1 MLFASIPNFTDFYS
15 EDVNEGVECIR
26 LLNEIIVDFDQI
38 LDDEKFRA
46 IEKIKTI
53 GSTYMAASGINP
65 LEAERDEL
73 AHLCDLVDFAIEMK
87 NKLDDINVHSFNT
100 FQLRIGNI
108 HFRHS
113 LQDCIWC
120 KQLGSRE
127 NLDFSSK
134 CNRNHVMINT
144 LNLFLL
150 LSLQYPFAYE
160 RLHNVGMGLL

>member
-38 LDDEKFRA
+38 LDDDKFRT
-46 IEKIKTI
+46 IEKIKTV

-65 LEAERDEL
+65 LLEAERDEL

-100 FQLRIGNI
+100 FRLRIGN
-108 HFRHS
+108 
-113 LQDCIWC
+113 
-120 KQLGSRE
+120 
-127 NLDFSSK
+127 
-134 CNRNHVMINT
+134 
-144 LNLFLL
+144 
-150 LSLQYPFAYE
+150 
-160 RLHNVGMGLL
+160 